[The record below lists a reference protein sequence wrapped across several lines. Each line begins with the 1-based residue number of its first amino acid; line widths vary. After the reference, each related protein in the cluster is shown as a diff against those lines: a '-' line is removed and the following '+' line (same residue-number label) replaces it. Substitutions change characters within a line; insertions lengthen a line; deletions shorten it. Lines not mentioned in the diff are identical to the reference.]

1 LAFFS
6 FLDKFPLLQYRATAK
21 MASNTPRY
29 DAFISYSHD
38 DEIAARR
45 IQRFLESYKLPRGI
59 ALAENRLRV
68 FRDATDIRTG
78 SLSEELNAALDASR
92 ALIVCC
98 SPAAAKSHWVS
109 QEIDQFLGHDPARP
123 IAPLLLEGD
132 PGSSIPERLK
142 PLEHRFADLRSA
154 WFARRLKSKGRDELI
169 RAVATITGADLRQL
183 IPWEKRRRRRLAVS
197 WAAAVLILAVSV
209 GLIPVERA
217 GKLNR
222 PSQIGD
228 DQTIEYCDVVDD
240 RLVLAARQKINKQ
253 NAETTNEV
261 QYVKLY
267 GDALNPAVAGEY
279 VDLSD
284 YVARTRLLYLL
295 KFPGARKATRG
306 LDVAAIRNSARTL
319 AEGKYRV
326 DGEPIVF
333 QGPWAAEPRPG
344 LKTVLYSIKPAKGKG
359 ADGPPPGH
367 SAIVVSDNAGPSQP
381 MPIDGLY
388 PPEVSD
394 KSISARGA
402 SLPDGLPIV
411 ASGKDVFVGMRI
423 RNNGGAGGLWR
434 WNGTDASWEL
444 QKKLPR
450 SIHSIIVDP
459 QRPGRVL
466 VSTSPGEWEGGAG
479 KSRVAAQFFEGPDQR
494 SEWRE
499 IQFQIPQLDSSQ
511 GVQLCGFR
519 TDGTLYLLNNQA
531 LFAVGT
537 ERFYRRWLPPSQ

>member
-1 LAFFS
+1 
-6 FLDKFPLLQYRATAK
+6 
-21 MASNTPRY
+21 MASNAPRY

-92 ALIVCC
+92 ALVVCC
-98 SPAAAKSHWVS
+98 SPAAAKSRWVS
-109 QEIDQFLGHDPARP
+109 QEIDKFLGHDAARP

-183 IPWEKRRRRRLAVS
+183 IPWEKRRRRRLALS
-197 WAAAVLILAVSV
+197 WAAAILIVAVSL
-209 GLIPVERA
+209 GLIPVETAR
-217 GKLNR
+217 KLNR
-222 PSQIGD
+222 PSQIAD

-253 NAETTNEV
+253 NAEETNEV

-267 GDALNPAVAGEY
+267 SDALNPAVAGEY
-279 VDLSD
+279 LDLSD
-284 YVARTRLLYLL
+284 YVARTRLLRLL
-295 KFPGARKATRG
+295 KFPGARKATQG
-306 LDVAAIRNSARTL
+306 LDIAAITKRARAL
-319 AEGKYRV
+319 ADGKYRV

-333 QGPWAAEPRPG
+333 QGTWAAEPRPG
-344 LKTVLYSIKPAKGKG
+344 LKTVLYSIKPAEGKG

-367 SAIVVSDNAGPSQP
+367 SVIVVSDNTGPSQP

-394 KSISARGA
+394 KFISARGA
-402 SLPDGLPIV
+402 PLPDGLPIV
-411 ASGKDVFVGMRI
+411 ASGKDIFVGMRI
-423 RNNGGAGGLWR
+423 RKDGGAGGLWR

-444 QKKLPR
+444 QKIPR

-479 KSRVAAQFFEGPDQR
+479 KRQVAAQFFEGPDQR

-499 IQFQIPQLDSSQ
+499 IQFQIPQMDSSQ

-519 TDGTLYLLNNQA
+519 SDGTLYMLNNQA
-531 LFAVGT
+531 VFATGT
-537 ERFYRRWLPPSQ
+537 QRLYRRWLAPG